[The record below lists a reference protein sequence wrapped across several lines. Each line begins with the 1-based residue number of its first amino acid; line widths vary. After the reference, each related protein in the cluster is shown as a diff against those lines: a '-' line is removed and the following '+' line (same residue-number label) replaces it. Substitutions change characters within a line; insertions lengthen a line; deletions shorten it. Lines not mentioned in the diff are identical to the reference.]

1 MLVCLS
7 VTLSVVI
14 VVLRRAEVVRR
25 TDETDVTVSFSLD
38 GEGSGAGAV
47 DTGIRFFD
55 HMLASFAKHGRFD
68 LRIRAVGDLEV
79 DEHHTIEDVGIA
91 LGSAIRESFGDRAG
105 IARFGEARIPM
116 DEAIASAVV
125 DVSGRGYLV
134 YNVGFR
140 TSFVGGMGTRMVRHF
155 FESLSSNARITLHL
169 EAAGEDDH
177 HICEALFKAFGVAL
191 RRSAVLEGTGVPS
204 TKGVL

>member
-1 MLVCLS
+1 M
-7 VTLSVVI
+7 
-14 VVLRRAEVVRR
+14 AEVARR
-25 TDETDVTVSFSLD
+25 TGETDVTICFALD
-38 GEGSGAGAV
+38 GDVRGAGAV
-47 DTGIRFFD
+47 DTGIGFFD
-55 HMLASFAKHGRFD
+55 HMLVSFAKHGRFG
-68 LRIRAVGDLEV
+68 LRVAAVGDLEV

-91 LGSAIRESFGDRAG
+91 LGSAIRESFGDQLG
-105 IARFGEARIPM
+105 IARFGEARVPM

-134 YNVGFR
+134 YDVGFK

-155 FESLSSNARITLHL
+155 FESLSSNAGITLHL
-169 EAAGEDDH
+169 EALGGDDH

-191 RRSAVLEGTGVPS
+191 RRSAVVEGVDVPS

>member
-1 MLVCLS
+1 LYKFPIRFGC
-7 VTLSVVI
+7 
-14 VVLRRAEVVRR
+14 
-25 TDETDVTVSFSLD
+25 FSYD
-38 GEGSGAGAV
+38 NGAGVV
-47 DTGIRFFD
+47 DTGIGFFD
-55 HMLASFAKHGRFD
+55 HMLVSFAKHGRFG
-68 LRIRAVGDLEV
+68 LRVRAVGDLEV

-91 LGSAIRESFGDRAG
+91 LGSAIRESFGDRVG

-134 YNVGFR
+134 YDVGFK
-140 TSFVGGMGTRMVRHF
+140 TSFVGGVGTRMVRHF
-155 FESLSSNARITLHL
+155 FESLSSNAGITLHL
-169 EAAGEDDH
+169 EAVGEDDH

-191 RRSAVLEGTGVPS
+191 RRSAVVDGTGVPS

>member
-1 MLVCLS
+1 M
-7 VTLSVVI
+7 
-14 VVLRRAEVVRR
+14 AEVARR
-25 TDETDVTVSFSLD
+25 TGETDVTICFALD
-38 GEGSGAGAV
+38 GDVSGAGAV
-47 DTGIRFFD
+47 DTGIGFFD
-55 HMLASFAKHGRFD
+55 HMLVSFAKHGRFG
-68 LRIRAVGDLEV
+68 LRVAAVGDLEV

-91 LGSAIRESFGDRAG
+91 LGSAIRESFGDQLG
-105 IARFGEARIPM
+105 IARFGEARVPM

-134 YNVGFR
+134 YDVGFK

-155 FESLSSNARITLHL
+155 FESLSSNAGITLHL
-169 EAAGEDDH
+169 EALGGDDH

-191 RRSAVLEGTGVPS
+191 RRSAVVEGVDVPS